1 MVEDFK
7 QAATTLKSEG
17 IRVAAVD
24 GQASPAV
31 AQQLGVR
38 GYPTI
43 MWLHMATKEGDEQP
57 TITIAPHNGRRDAA
71 SFVEFAKAASKATA
85 LRSKLPQGDA
95 AEAGASPGDAA
106 GSGAEASKSAAA
118 TAESESAEALSAT
131 KTKESSATK
140 SKLGASKVG
149 ANKLG
154 GGGNAVEGMQK
165 AKMPAEAAAEK
176 TEPEQATEAEPVKAA

>member
-95 AEAGASPGDAA
+95 AEAGASPGLTGLLRKVRGRRDRCWM
-106 GSGAEASKSAAA
+106 GGVCRLLCRLSLPC
-118 TAESESAEALSAT
+118 ALSP
-131 KTKESSATK
+131 SV
-140 SKLGASKVG
+140 LPP
-149 ANKLG
+149 L
-154 GGGNAVEGMQK
+154 
-165 AKMPAEAAAEK
+165 PLR
-176 TEPEQATEAEPVKAA
+176 